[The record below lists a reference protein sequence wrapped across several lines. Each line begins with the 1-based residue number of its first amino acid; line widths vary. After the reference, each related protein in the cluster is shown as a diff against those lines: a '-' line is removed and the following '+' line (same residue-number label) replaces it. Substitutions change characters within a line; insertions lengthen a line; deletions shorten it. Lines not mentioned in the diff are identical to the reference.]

1 MAASAPTGNLP
12 ESTEEPDL
20 VVLAGGAGTRM
31 GNADK
36 GLVQIDGLS
45 LAETL
50 LSRLGTRKRRVIISA
65 NRNQPLYQKMCDQVV
80 SDQRSGFAGPLAGI
94 EAALTAVKSA
104 VCVVLPCDMP
114 GLPADL
120 PAALVSRL
128 GHDGSAVY
136 LHDGARPQPLCLALR
151 SAAVRQSLSDFLDR
165 GERSVIR
172 WLESIQAQALDGR
185 HWPENSWVNVNS
197 TQELENLIA
206 RA

>member
-1 MAASAPTGNLP
+1 
-12 ESTEEPDL
+12 
-20 VVLAGGAGTRM
+20 
-31 GNADK
+31 
-36 GLVQIDGLS
+36 
-45 LAETL
+45 
-50 LSRLGTRKRRVIISA
+50 
-65 NRNQPLYQKMCDQVV
+65 
-80 SDQRSGFAGPLAGI
+80 
-94 EAALTAVKSA
+94 
-104 VCVVLPCDMP
+104 MP

>member
-94 EAALTAVKSA
+94 EAT
-104 VCVVLPCDMP
+104 
-114 GLPADL
+114 
-120 PAALVSRL
+120 
-128 GHDGSAVY
+128 
-136 LHDGARPQPLCLALR
+136 
-151 SAAVRQSLSDFLDR
+151 VRC
-165 GERSVIR
+165 
-172 WLESIQAQALDGR
+172 
-185 HWPENSWVNVNS
+185 
-197 TQELENLIA
+197 TQEWLPIESRA
-206 RA
+206 RQRAAECLDVLSRWHASQHIKQR